1 MRSRVA
7 MMMMMVVVVVVVV
20 MVTTTTTTMMMMMM
34 MMTTTT
40 TTTMVMTMMMM
51 ITSSA
56 VTDGVAEDGFLVRS
70 GEGGPDSFSRGVVC
84 VVCVDGADFFPRP
97 AAGAVVGNKM
107 GAFFIL
113 GLVVG

>member
-1 MRSRVA
+1 
-7 MMMMMVVVVVVVV
+7 MVVVVVVTMM
-20 MVTTTTTTMMMMMM
+20 MVTTTTTTTMM
-34 MMTTTT
+34 
-40 TTTMVMTMMMM
+40 MMMM

-84 VVCVDGADFFPRP
+84 VDGAVFFPRP

-107 GAFFIL
+107 GALFIF
-113 GLVVG
+113 GLLVG